1 MMVILKIDTDNQ
13 FFPFLSFLC
22 TLSARART
30 RALAC
35 VCLCFLFDCC
45 CFFFGLLT
53 IPFCLECWML
63 FVQRIMFPPI
73 TPATLLLL
81 QVSELIQLTEIFR
94 LKKSR
99 ESRKNGEELF
109 PEDVTRKFTKVHIRS
124 HVCVSVVK
132 DIYDQH

>member
-1 MMVILKIDTDNQ
+1 
-13 FFPFLSFLC
+13 
-22 TLSARART
+22 
-30 RALAC
+30 
-35 VCLCFLFDCC
+35 
-45 CFFFGLLT
+45 
-53 IPFCLECWML
+53 ML

-99 ESRKNGEELF
+99 ESRKNAEELF